1 MARISGISNLGK
13 TPRKHQHNYIDVFQ
27 EMVPSLYHDIDA
39 SIYPKEDDV
48 IEVMLGKILKV
59 AANIK
64 GLFNVAYTDASTLHQ
79 HFITRNE
86 LSYLRPYIFEKKI
99 LKAFGKSFH
108 DFKNQ
113 AEFDSF
119 LLDTVLPNT
128 HLNSPTL
135 TFASGVSSLVDE
147 SVSSIVEAHHYLV
160 NNLSWMYFLNTSGPA
175 GTVWAPSAGVYT
187 QIKDSLY
194 LGKTIGTKEGIKLLF
209 EYLWRNK
216 GAKSWM
222 VDYFPEPFG
231 SLDSAVSA
239 NPNASGTLLLS
250 GVHSL
255 LDVWYNPKDSDD
267 YTIDDYLKLYLDTGT
282 YSPESIPAAP
292 FTKFLKALSFGFYDM
307 SQVVEDMSDLVD
319 IEKCPPSFLQYLASL
334 IGWKLLTGDVD
345 RWRAQLRHATY
356 IYKSKGTKKSLEDA
370 MGLMFPAA
378 QFDPIANLVE
388 AWESYLPRM
397 LYYLIASESKVLKN
411 PNFSIADTQSFETKN
426 SAKFNF
432 SVTNKDFN
440 YRFAVD
446 HVLSYIH
453 NTTSAITIG
462 GKPFNLT
469 TWDPKDEDFPGFWH
483 RGAYV
488 EIPPWENDRFYDTT
502 TFTQEQ
508 SDALAPILSG
518 TQEDGGFE
526 IPSQHVSSFLS
537 FITNN
542 TINSTL
548 LEGFNRRWKFYT
560 TSGSNP
566 PNLEAMISRHDS
578 DSLSLIDYWNSKGST
593 VITDLSLS
601 SFAYAFEGIKM
612 PVKEVMSVVSDIFRQ
627 FVPFHVTVKLHA
639 TSKLDDIYKA
649 TDLLTAPCFE
659 ATVSLEDGD
668 FHIKAN
674 YQVSGF
680 QTSAT
685 ATGWVPVSHADLKR
699 NTRRRRNFKYNMPT
713 PSYFRN
719 GLSMPLPRVHMSL
732 ASAPPE
738 NSWIHQKEYIPL
750 GFNFSSNQ
758 YFSTSGAASGVWNA
772 QYDIAL
778 SGLSSLHDHGTWE
791 HWDYDRTVLTDISD
805 VLYGIPVSSTFP
817 CRGIHSADCADAVP
831 RHGYMSPFREMLLKI
846 AIERGESLDQQVFSG
861 EKAMQNYKF
870 GRDTFQVYGA
880 YSNLFESNLSTW
892 GFFKDTAGDISL
904 RVQGGGLALK
914 DHVFGPLVFNNDF
927 SIAGPLATGAFDDAP
942 AMFNKPDAFRTSPAV
957 SSLPDWKYIFAHDLA
972 TRDPRHPETPQYK
985 RADGTVKTVPT
996 YPLPLSQAFRARP
1009 GFFQAGQL
1017 LGNGK
1022 QQASPAMH
1030 RADGNLIIQTDHL
1043 VSGVSLVQTTSA
1055 GTKGNPACIVY
1066 NKLAPN
1072 NAENVDSFTG
1082 KGSLSF
1088 YTWDEQYLDSN
1099 TNAESLPYSQLVGAR
1114 FPLNNKKNVLTNPDF
1129 KFVRDQNPGSN
1140 SWDNATDPNAFL
1152 GMKLFDAK
1160 RVHGTNTTGHLY
1172 ANILRGSTGPPGIGW
1187 IETNSTSGTSAANFL
1202 IGGTSHVTT
1211 STTSRAVLP
1220 GKAYRL
1226 ALEAQTT
1233 HDYLTA
1239 SAFEVTVALT
1249 GFELSSSVW
1258 TDTYT
1263 TLSST
1268 GTFIPSSTAGYQ
1280 TGIFTI
1286 PASKV
1291 TSFSPT
1297 HDPTPPLRTT
1307 IDFTIPEKLET
1318 MLFSPQ
1324 SKLSVT
1330 VKSTGPVSSGV
1341 YLAEYGRAA
1350 LHHIGIEEI
1359 SVGDQATEANILL
1372 PNKDYTL
1379 NFRVRDKDIK
1389 TGGIGTES
1397 IHVAIFSDIYPVA
1410 PTRDI
1415 TEQYRPYY
1423 DWNTNDWISYPASPL
1438 NATDASWKQV
1448 FLSTLAPDPE
1458 NSGWKIGTFSF
1469 HTSNTTSPFPPDLD
1483 GAGWHSIDTFRGS
1496 PFHSPGTP
1504 YTIAFSKISKGGDN
1518 LSTPAS
1524 NFVTLDEVWV
1534 NMESSNNTEPD
1545 HFDTVFNN
1553 YSDNDLETIYKYFD
1567 TLSQGK
1573 QSRSWQTASGVEP
1586 EGAFTL
1592 SGGSRD
1598 YYVDSKGGVLL
1609 GANVDNILVT
1619 GGKGVLYDIRDN

>member
-27 EMVPSLYHDIDA
+27 EMVPSLYQDIDS

-48 IEVMLGKILKV
+48 MEVMLGKILK
-59 AANIK
+59 AAGNIK
-64 GLFNVAYTDASTLHQ
+64 SLFNVVYTDASTLHQ

-86 LSYLRPYIFEKKI
+86 LSHLRPYIFEKKI

-108 DFKNQ
+108 DFKSQ
-113 AEFDSF
+113 SEFDTF

-267 YTIDDYLKLYLDTGT
+267 YTIDDYLKLYLDTGM

-319 IEKCPPSFLQYLASL
+319 IEKCPPAFLQYLASL
-334 IGWKLLTGDVD
+334 VGWKLLTGDVD

-378 QFDPIANLVE
+378 QFDPLENLVE

-397 LYYLIASESKVLKN
+397 LYYLIATESKVLRN
-411 PNFSIADTQSFETKN
+411 PDFSQTEADSLSTKN
-426 SAKFNF
+426 GAQFNF
-432 SVTNKDFN
+432 SVTNRDFN

-446 HVLSYIH
+446 HILSHLH
-453 NTTSAITIG
+453 NQTDAITIG
-462 GKPFNLT
+462 GKPFDLT
-469 TWDPKDEDFPGFWH
+469 TWDPKDPNFPGFWH

-488 EIPPWENDRFYDTT
+488 EIPPWENDRFYETT
-502 TFTQEQ
+502 TFSQEQ
-508 SDALAPILSG
+508 ADALSFVLSG
-518 TQEDGGFE
+518 PYEDGGFAV
-526 IPSQHVSSFLS
+526 PQSHVDSFVS
-537 FITNN
+537 FITDN

-560 TSGSNP
+560 ASGSNP
-566 PNLEAMISRHDS
+566 PNLEDLISRHDS
-578 DSLSLIDYWNSKGST
+578 DSLSLIDFWNSKGST
-593 VITDLSLS
+593 VISDISLS
-601 SFAYAFEGIKM
+601 SFEYAFEGIKM
-612 PVKEVMSVVSDIFRQ
+612 PVKEVMAVVSDIFRQ

-639 TSKLDDIYKA
+639 TSKLDDIYGA
-649 TDLLTAPCFE
+649 SDLLDNSCFE

-668 FHIKAN
+668 FHMRAN
-674 YQVSGF
+674 YEVSGF

-719 GLSMPLPRVHMSL
+719 GLSMPLPRVYMSL
-732 ASAPPE
+732 SSAPAGNP
-738 NSWIHQKEYIPL
+738 WIHQKEYIPL

-758 YFSTSGAASGVWNA
+758 YFSTSGAASSVWNPE
-772 QYDIAL
+772 YDIAL
-778 SGLSSLHDHGTWE
+778 SGVSSIVDHGTFE
-791 HWDYDRTVLTDISD
+791 YWDYNRTILTEVDD
-805 VLYGIPVSSTFP
+805 VLYGIAVSSTFP
-817 CRGIHSADCADAVP
+817 CRGVHDAACAQPVP
-831 RHGYMSPFREMLLKI
+831 RHAYMSPFRTALLRM

-870 GRDTFQVYGA
+870 GRDTFKVYDA
-880 YSNLFESNLSTW
+880 YNNLFGSNLSTR
-892 GFFKDTAGDISL
+892 GFFKDTAGDTSL
-904 RVQGGGLALK
+904 RLQGGGFALK

-927 SIAGPLATGAFDDAP
+927 SIAGPLATGDFYDVP
-942 AMFNKPDAFRTSPAV
+942 AMFNKPESFPQTPVV
-957 SSLPDWKYIFAHDLA
+957 SALPDWKYIFAHNFA
-972 TRDPRHPETPQYK
+972 TKDPRHLDSPQYLK
-985 RADGTVKTVPT
+985 ADGATKIVPS
-996 YPLPLSQAFRARP
+996 YPLPLFKAFGNARP
-1009 GFFQAGQL
+1009 GMFQVGHT
-1017 LGNGK
+1017 LGDGK
-1022 QQASPAMH
+1022 QQASPCMH
-1030 RADGNLIIQTDHL
+1030 RADGNLITQTDHL
-1043 VSGVSLVQTTSA
+1043 VSGVSLVQTTNPA
-1055 GTKGNPACIVY
+1055 AGNPACIVY

-1099 TNAESLPYSQLVGAR
+1099 TNAVSLPYSQLVGAR
-1114 FPLNNKKNVLTNPDF
+1114 FPLNNKHNVLVNPDF
-1129 KFVRDQNPGSN
+1129 KLARDQNLGPG
-1140 SWDNATDPNAFL
+1140 SWDNTTDPNAFL

-1160 RVHGTNTTGHLY
+1160 RVHGTHTVGHLY
-1172 ANILRGSTGPPGIGW
+1172 AQIMRGSTGPPGLGW

-1220 GKAYRL
+1220 GKTYRL
-1226 ALEAQTT
+1226 ALEAQTK

-1280 TGIFTI
+1280 TGTFTI

-1291 TSFSPT
+1291 TSFSPLADT
-1297 HDPTPPLRTT
+1297 TPPLRTT

-1330 VKSTGPVSSGV
+1330 VKSLGPVSSGV

-1359 SVGDQATEANILL
+1359 SVGGQATEANILL
-1372 PNKDYTL
+1372 PDKDYTL
-1379 NFRVRDKDIK
+1379 NFRIRDKDIK
-1389 TGGIGTES
+1389 TGGAGTES
-1397 IHVAIFSDIYPVA
+1397 IHVAIFSDIYPIT

-1415 TEQYRPYY
+1415 AEQYRPYY
-1423 DWNTNDWISYPASPL
+1423 DWDTNTWISYPASPP

-1448 FLSTLAPDPE
+1448 FLSNLADDPY
-1458 NSGWKIGTFSF
+1458 NTGWKIGTFSF
-1469 HTSNTTSPFPPDLD
+1469 HTSNSTSPFPDDPD
-1483 GAGWHSIDTFRGS
+1483 GATYHSIDTFRGS

-1504 YTIAFSKISKGGDN
+1504 YTIAFSKISKGEDN
-1518 LSTPAS
+1518 LTSIAS

-1534 NMESSNNTEPD
+1534 TMESSNSTEPD

-1567 TLSQGK
+1567 TLAQGK

-1598 YYVDSKGGVLL
+1598 YYMESKGGVLL
-1609 GANVDNILVT
+1609 GTNVDNILVA
-1619 GGKGVLYDIRDN
+1619 GGKGVLYDIKDD